1 MFFMKKSKKTDA
13 SHKKAMAYDP
23 ALQEPVLRCSIC
35 TSEQVAGFRD
45 KKTGVFTDVMLIRS
59 PADLESFRAQYG
71 IQEEIRRIY

>member
-1 MFFMKKSKKTDA
+1 MGLFSRKKPKDTQLE
-13 SHKKAMAYDP
+13 YDRETETP
-23 ALQEPVLRCSIC
+23 ILRCSIC